1 MQKSVIIWQTF
12 FINFIKIAKDL
23 DILLKKYYNIEYL
36 CGILYCK
43 NPKVVSVITQCY
55 PMCKLEDCDIYI
67 EDKYQK
73 AQVDDIKEETLS
85 QTTN

>member
-1 MQKSVIIWQTF
+1 M
-12 FINFIKIAKDL
+12 
-23 DILLKKYYNIEYL
+23 
-36 CGILYCK
+36 YCK